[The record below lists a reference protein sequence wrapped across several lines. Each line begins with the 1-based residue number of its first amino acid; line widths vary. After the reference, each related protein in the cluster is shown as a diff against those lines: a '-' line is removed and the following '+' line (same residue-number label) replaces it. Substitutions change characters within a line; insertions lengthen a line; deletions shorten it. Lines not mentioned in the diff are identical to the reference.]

1 MLIIHKSWCSACKG
15 KCCAPFFFFPD
26 PLYHFDWRRANT
38 LFCRAVTSILS
49 QRLLHKMTNS
59 RPAFIARI
67 FTLVK
72 RQNLSLCYT
81 VKLFR
86 ETATRRSFTNGC
98 YTTQCIHVFCCR
110 RCTSRTRF
118 YFSWNCRASGMRKGF
133 MNPTV
138 LHGAIVGET
147 CLALQFHEKVS
158 PCNIGFSKETQ
169 YLASILS
176 DTFVKR
182 ICRDKGCAPGKRSLQ
197 TRWNVTSTFTDTH
210 VHGDERW
217 PIMEVTSNTYFRGVT
232 LFC

>member
-1 MLIIHKSWCSACKG
+1 MHHSSFVLTPCTTLIDAAQIRFSAVRSPRFWVGVYCTK
-15 KCCAPFFFFPD
+15 
-26 PLYHFDWRRANT
+26 WQ
-38 LFCRAVTSILS
+38 I
-49 QRLLHKMTNS
+49 
-59 RPAFIARI
+59 
-67 FTLVK
+67 
-72 RQNLSLCYT
+72 LCYT

-98 YTTQCIHVFCCR
+98 YTTQCIQVFCYR

-118 YFSWNCRASGMRKGF
+118 YLSWNCRASGMRKGF

-147 CLALQFHEKVS
+147 CLALQFHENVS

-182 ICRDKGCAPGKRSLQ
+182 ICRNKGCAPGKRSLQ
-197 TRWNVTSTFTDTH
+197 TRWNVISTFIDTH